1 MKETHIFSL
10 SQILFYCNAIHLG
23 QNLWWIEESV
33 WGNADGHRLSSS
45 KHFKVAGSVLLFFY
59 WNTFTG
65 KVSDMLTLV
74 HLFMTFRFL

>member
-23 QNLWWIEESV
+23 QNSWWIEESV
-33 WGNADGHRLSSS
+33 WGNAGGHRLSS
-45 KHFKVAGSVLLFFY
+45 KHFKVAGNVLLFLY

-65 KVSDMLTLV
+65 EVSDMLALV
-74 HLFMTFRFL
+74 HFSTTFRFL